1 MTTASMWVASFVTT
15 TSMWVASCVTTASM
29 WVASHPEGE
38 EVCYPHDPRVGVKC
52 ATTIAEGGGDVY
64 HPFVTM

>member
-1 MTTASMWVASFVTT
+1 MVSEKFCNFIKWQMLGGQ
-15 TSMWVASCVTTASM
+15 M
-29 WVASHPEGE
+29 
-38 EVCYPHDPRVGVKC
+38 KC